1 MDPLGNP
8 TYCVNILEWN
18 FRALPPGSYD
28 AIWASPPCE
37 QYSIARSNAATPRD
51 LALADSIV
59 RRTIEII
66 DWFAPRLW
74 AIENPAGS
82 LLWRRF
88 AWPRVVHTSYCS
100 YGFRYRKHTTIAT
113 NMEDFA
119 LRPPCGGQG
128 CCPQMRGR
136 RHLEHAQKGG
146 GGVDDTYHS
155 RDELHRVPEE
165 LCRDVVRWC
174 AGALVRTVGA
184 PMSEPRVSTTFI
196 HELQ

>member
-1 MDPLGNP
+1 M
-8 TYCVNILEWN
+8 
-18 FRALPPGSYD
+18 
-28 AIWASPPCE
+28 PCE
-37 QYSIARSNAATPRD
+37 NYSIARSNAATPRD

-59 RRTIEII
+59 RRTLELLE
-66 DWFAPRLW
+66 WFQPRAW
-74 AIENPAGS
+74 FIENPAES

-100 YGFRYRKHTTIAT
+100 YGFPYRKHTTIAT

-119 LRPPCGGQG
+119 LRPACGGQG

-136 RHLEHAQKGG
+136 RHLDHAQKGG

-174 AGALVRTVGA
+174 ER
-184 PMSEPRVSTTFI
+184 E
-196 HELQ
+196 